1 MDVKGKRL
9 RRFATFA
16 IIGVFLAFSAA
27 WANGILVPG
36 GLPGTGIDWLITSQ
50 SQVLV
55 TGGNGELGLHV
66 TSGLD
71 PAVGDD
77 EDDSIEVYGYKAGES
92 GEFPLDGNNLLMVR
106 THWNSVALE
115 NVTVSNDSS
124 ETFELSNLEIIPD
137 WGTFTG
143 FDTAA
148 GSQDTGDWTFN
159 VTHRGFHTLF
169 DPGN

>member
-9 RRFATFA
+9 RRFAAFA

-50 SQVLV
+50 SSVLA
-55 TGGNGELGLHV
+55 TGGNGQLGLHV
-66 TSGLD
+66 TSGD
-71 PAVGDD
+71 V
-77 EDDSIEVYGYKAGES
+77 EVFGYKAGEP
-92 GEFPLDGNNLLMVR
+92 GEYELDGNRILIVR
-106 THWNSVALE
+106 TNGDSLALE

-143 FDTAA
+143 FDTPARDA
-148 GSQDTGDWTFN
+148 ISSPASC
-159 VTHRGFHTLF
+159 RCSS
-169 DPGN
+169 